1 MCLCVCL
8 RVLLATLVAKV
19 KEICF
24 CFCCCCLFL
33 LQHLASRYDCDDV
46 RLSSATAVL
55 MIMLTR
61 VTGGGVDNYADSVD
75 SEVMTENVVHI
86 KMTCNI
92 FLSLFLRSLCCYF
105 PHFCLDPNGERRKNI
120 FLTYQGGGKIMITN
134 KVEEL

>member
-1 MCLCVCL
+1 M
-8 RVLLATLVAKV
+8 
-19 KEICF
+19 
-24 CFCCCCLFL
+24 FL
-33 LQHLASRYDCDDV
+33 LQHLASCYDCDDV

-92 FLSLFLRSLCCYF
+92 FLSLFSFALLLFSSFL
-105 PHFCLDPNGERRKNI
+105 PQHKKHF
-120 FLTYQGGGKIMITN
+120 F
-134 KVEEL
+134 

>member
-24 CFCCCCLFL
+24 CFCCCFLFL
-33 LQHLASRYDCDDV
+33 LQHLASCYDCDDV

-61 VTGGGVDNYADSVD
+61 VTGGGVDNYADSAD

-92 FLSLFLRSLCCYF
+92 FLSFFFVCFCCYF
-105 PHFCLDPNGERRKNI
+105 SHFCLNPKGRRKNI
-120 FLTYQGGGKIMITN
+120 F
-134 KVEEL
+134 

>member
-1 MCLCVCL
+1 MCVCVCL

-24 CFCCCCLFL
+24 CFCCCFLFL
-33 LQHLASRYDCDDV
+33 LQHLASCYDCDDV

-92 FLSLFLRSLCCYF
+92 FLSLFLLALLLFSSFLSR
-105 PHFCLDPNGERRKNI
+105 PKGGEQII
-120 FLTYQGGGKIMITN
+120 FFDIPRICERWKRCR
-134 KVEEL
+134 